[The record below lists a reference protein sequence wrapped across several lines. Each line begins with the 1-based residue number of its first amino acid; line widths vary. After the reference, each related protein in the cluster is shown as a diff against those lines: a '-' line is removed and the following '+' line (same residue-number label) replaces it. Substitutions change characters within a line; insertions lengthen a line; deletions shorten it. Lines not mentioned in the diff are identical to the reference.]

1 MTQKNSVSN
10 MGYPA
15 PTMVHGAPQD
25 GARYP
30 SCAIY
35 YMIFFL
41 RICSLDQRCW
51 NGS

>member
-1 MTQKNSVSN
+1 MTRKDSASN

-15 PTMVHGAPQD
+15 PTMVHGAPSLV
-25 GARYP
+25 APYP
-30 SCAIY
+30 TRPIY

-41 RICSLDQRCW
+41 KINSLNKRCW

>member
-1 MTQKNSVSN
+1 MTRKDSANN

-15 PTMVHGAPQD
+15 PTMVHGSPPHVAL
-25 GARYP
+25 YP
-30 SCAIY
+30 TRAIY

-41 RICSLDQRCW
+41 RIGSLDQRCW